1 MNAGSGQCGKFH
13 SVWSAYTDAGQGG
26 TSMASTRSDPRVTSY
41 PRLHVEMRRLSDAAI
56 LVDGWLIE
64 GKGVGRSVLNYC
76 GSMEEAREQISK
88 CASKYGAKCDDEDI
102 VLH

>member
-1 MNAGSGQCGKFH
+1 
-13 SVWSAYTDAGQGG
+13 
-26 TSMASTRSDPRVTSY
+26 MASNRSDPRITY
-41 PRLHVEMRRLSDAAI
+41 PRLHIEMRRLSDAAI

-64 GKGVGRSVLNYC
+64 NAKGLGRSVLNYC

-102 VLH
+102 IVH